1 MKTLKRII
9 TFATSLAILMLST
22 VSPIYAATFITN
34 RWVNSNYLTTYVYRY
49 MVTVS
54 LEHKNKTIIS
64 AGDLR
69 FSQQNCNNSLA
80 VGSFGC
86 GIETSQKSVNVHSV
100 NAATYK
106 VNVDVSTMLGT
117 GGYMYV
123 GTTTDTLTFVVV
135 DRPFALDLD
144 NIDLTRMR
152 TTDGQFELIYEP
164 GKELHYD
171 ATAAQRFSEKYGVSI
186 EEIEKYNGIR

>member
-69 FSQQNCNNSLA
+69 FSQ
-80 VGSFGC
+80 
-86 GIETSQKSVNVHSV
+86 
-100 NAATYK
+100 
-106 VNVDVSTMLGT
+106 
-117 GGYMYV
+117 
-123 GTTTDTLTFVVV
+123 
-135 DRPFALDLD
+135 
-144 NIDLTRMR
+144 
-152 TTDGQFELIYEP
+152 
-164 GKELHYD
+164 
-171 ATAAQRFSEKYGVSI
+171 
-186 EEIEKYNGIR
+186 